1 MIIFIVVIEF
11 SVCVRMLL
19 FAVVS
24 ILLGVAWL
32 VVVGVLAGML
42 VEGSFVVVFERP
54 ASALACGDRFNLR
67 TIASHFS
74 IVILLSVVNV
84 FIMEVSVLDS

>member
-1 MIIFIVVIEF
+1 MVIFIVIIEVS

-42 VEGSFVVVFERP
+42 VEGSFVVVF
-54 ASALACGDRFNLR
+54 
-67 TIASHFS
+67 
-74 IVILLSVVNV
+74 
-84 FIMEVSVLDS
+84 